1 MHKQEASYLFSILSN
16 GERVKILKFLYNNKI
31 VYSFDMIKAFV
42 DLNEEE
48 LKSSLDLLLDNN
60 LILSKDNG
68 YMANYQ
74 FIDELMDF
82 IRTACGCSHK

>member
-1 MHKQEASYLFSILSN
+1 
-16 GERVKILKFLYNNKI
+16 
-31 VYSFDMIKAFV
+31 MIKAFV

-82 IRTACGCSHK
+82 IRTPCGCSHK

>member
-74 FIDELMDF
+74 FIGELMDF
-82 IRTACGCSHK
+82 IRTPCGCSHK

>member
-31 VYSFDMIKAFV
+31 VYTFDMIKAFV

-74 FIDELMDF
+74 FMDF
-82 IRTACGCSHK
+82 IRTPCGCSHK